1 MRIKTQF
8 IITVLLIVFIL
19 LVISGLV
26 VITNREAGETREQE
40 KLVENIAQEAA
51 ALSYLSSDYL
61 IYQESQQVTG
71 WQSRFNSFSSDINRL
86 NVDQPEQQAIV
97 RSLQANQRR
106 LKAVFDSTVGS
117 VEGSSPNQRT
127 ARVVDLAFFQVSWSR
142 LAVQTQGLVSDATRL
157 SQLFRRQT
165 DQLMNTRTVL
175 IYIMVSIF
183 GLFLIA
189 AYMLTY
195 RRILKSIATLQAGT
209 NIIGSGNLDFTIKEE
224 RNDEI
229 GELSRAFNQMTS
241 NLKNVTAS
249 KEELASIASFPM
261 LNPQPIVEADLE
273 GQVVF
278 LNPSAQRMFP
288 DLLQQSKSHPWL
300 ADWKSL
306 VHASQENMEYISA
319 REVLIGEKCFHQTMH
334 YLPEVGRIRIYGTDI
349 TYRKKL
355 ENELK
360 KSRDEMEIR
369 VQERTAELTDSKTQL
384 QYLAS
389 QLLTAQEN
397 ERKRIALE
405 VHDILGSSL
414 SAIKFKVEEALL
426 NASNGK
432 ATGVAQSLKAVIT
445 VIQDTIAEARR
456 IQSDLR
462 PPLLDDLGIIATF
475 SWFCRRF
482 QTIYSNIRVKQEITI
497 EEDDV
502 PEYLKIG
509 LFRITQE
516 AMNNIA
522 KYSRADLVR
531 LGLKKVNGT
540 IALTVQDNGE
550 GFDLESL
557 SVRDSSKKGL
567 GIPSMKERTE
577 LLGGSFTI
585 ESAKGKG
592 TVITAVW
599 PA

>member
-1 MRIKTQF
+1 
-8 IITVLLIVFIL
+8 
-19 LVISGLV
+19 
-26 VITNREAGETREQE
+26 
-40 KLVENIAQEAA
+40 
-51 ALSYLSSDYL
+51 
-61 IYQESQQVTG
+61 
-71 WQSRFNSFSSDINRL
+71 
-86 NVDQPEQQAIV
+86 
-97 RSLQANQRR
+97 
-106 LKAVFDSTVGS
+106 
-117 VEGSSPNQRT
+117 
-127 ARVVDLAFFQVSWSR
+127 
-142 LAVQTQGLVSDATRL
+142 
-157 SQLFRRQT
+157 
-165 DQLMNTRTVL
+165 
-175 IYIMVSIF
+175 
-183 GLFLIA
+183 
-189 AYMLTY
+189 
-195 RRILKSIATLQAGT
+195 
-209 NIIGSGNLDFTIKEE
+209 
-224 RNDEI
+224 
-229 GELSRAFNQMTS
+229 
-241 NLKNVTAS
+241 
-249 KEELASIASFPM
+249 
-261 LNPQPIVEADLE
+261 
-273 GQVVF
+273 
-278 LNPSAQRMFP
+278 
-288 DLLQQSKSHPWL
+288 
-300 ADWKSL
+300 
-306 VHASQENMEYISA
+306 
-319 REVLIGEKCFHQTMH
+319 
-334 YLPEVGRIRIYGTDI
+334 
-349 TYRKKL
+349 
-355 ENELK
+355 
-360 KSRDEMEIR
+360 MEIR